1 MGAPVG
7 KTAMSG
13 KTHDSGADRPGVFIC
28 YRHKDSPYGALRVEE
43 LLSRAFGE
51 DRIFMSP
58 KIPPGANFVDW
69 IRDRI
74 APPASS

>member
-1 MGAPVG
+1 
-7 KTAMSG
+7 
-13 KTHDSGADRPGVFIC
+13 
-28 YRHKDSPYGALRVEE
+28 VEE